1 MTIGRKWSVKLAV
14 CAVFLVLAL
23 AGKVLSQDKPAPAP
37 AAAAAAPAPPPA
49 KPDPSGTVTGGI
61 ADVTA
66 KEAGKPSIAEIAD
79 AVGHNKVAI
88 NVMWTLI
95 TGFLVM
101 FMQAGF
107 ALAETGFTRAKN
119 VAHTMMMNFMVYAIG
134 MTGYWIMGY
143 ALHMGG
149 VGALST
155 LGGTGVLDSEF
166 TISLFGKDFGLF
178 GMKGFFL
185 AGSTYDVAVFALFL
199 FQMVFMDTAATIPTG
214 AMAERW
220 KFSSFVIYGFF
231 ISMIS
236 YPLFANWVWGG
247 GWLSQLGKN
256 FGLGHGH
263 VDFAGSSVVHM
274 VGGVTALAGAMVLG
288 PRIGKYNKDGS
299 PNAIPGHNI
308 PMAILGCFILA
319 FGWFGFNPGSTLAGT
334 DLRIAVIAVNTM
346 LASASGAIFSML
358 YMWIKY
364 GKPDPSM
371 SANGLLAGLV
381 AITAPCAFVS
391 SFWAF
396 VIGAVAGV
404 MVCWSVFFV
413 ERSMKVDDPV
423 GAISVHGTCGAWG
436 VISLGLFSDGTYG
449 DGFNG
454 VEGTVRGLFYGGA
467 SQFVAQII
475 GTATCFVFIFAISW
489 AFFKVLDAV
498 VGMRVSA
505 EEELEGLDVPE
516 MGTHGYPEVQGPNTV
531 VRHLTAGAGASSS
544 FSAVSV
550 PTMAPERGR

>member
-1 MTIGRKWSVKLAV
+1 
-14 CAVFLVLAL
+14 
-23 AGKVLSQDKPAPAP
+23 
-37 AAAAAAPAPPPA
+37 
-49 KPDPSGTVTGGI
+49 
-61 ADVTA
+61 
-66 KEAGKPSIAEIAD
+66 
-79 AVGHNKVAI
+79 
-88 NVMWTLI
+88 MWTLF

-149 VGALST
+149 VGALGT

-185 AGSTYDVAVFALFL
+185 AGTTYDVAVFGLFL

-220 KFSSFVIYGFF
+220 KFASFIIYGFF

-288 PRIGKYNKDGS
+288 PRIGKFNKDGS
-299 PNAIPGHNI
+299 ANAIPGHNI

-346 LASASGAIFSML
+346 LASASGALFSML
-358 YMWIKY
+358 YMWFKY

-404 MVCWSVFFV
+404 IVCWSVFFF
-413 ERSMKVDDPV
+413 ERSMKIDDPV

-436 VISLGLFSDGTYG
+436 VLSLGLFSDGTYG

-467 SQFVAQII
+467 SQFVAQIV
-475 GTATCFVFIFAISW
+475 GTVTCFVFIFVISW
-489 AFFKVLDAV
+489 VFFKVLDAV
-498 VGMRVSA
+498 VGMRVSP

-516 MGTHGYPEVQGPNTV
+516 MGVHGYPEVQGPSTV
-531 VRHLTAGAGASSS
+531 VRHLNAGLGTSSA
-544 FSAVSV
+544 FSATSV

>member
-1 MTIGRKWSVKLAV
+1 MGIGRKLSVKLAV
-14 CAVFLVLAL
+14 CAVFLTLAL
-23 AGKVLSQDKPAPAP
+23 VGKVLSQDKPAAPAP
-37 AAAAAAPAPPPA
+37 AAAAAPAPPPP
-49 KPDPSGTVTGGI
+49 KPDPSGTATGGI

-66 KEAGKPSIAEIAD
+66 REAGKPTLVEVAETA
-79 AVGHNKVAI
+79 GHNKVAI
-88 NVMWTLI
+88 NIMWTLV

-134 MTGYWIMGY
+134 MTGYWIMGF

-149 VGALST
+149 LGALGT
-155 LGGTGVLDSEF
+155 MGGTGVLDSEF

-220 KFSSFVIYGFF
+220 KFSSFVVYGFF

-358 YMWIKY
+358 YMWAKY

-404 MVCWSVFFV
+404 VVCWSVFFF
-413 ERSMKVDDPV
+413 ERSMKIDDPV

-467 SQFVAQII
+467 SQFAAQII
-475 GTATCFVFIFAISW
+475 GTVTCFVFIFGISW
-489 AFFKVLDAV
+489 VFFRILDAMM
-498 VGMRVSA
+498 GMRVSA
-505 EEELEGLDVPE
+505 EMELEGLDVPE
-516 MGTHGYPEVQGPNTV
+516 MGAHGYPEVQGPSTV
-531 VRHLTAGAGASSS
+531 VRHLSSS
-544 FSAVSV
+544 SSAFGQSAPGGV
-550 PTMAPERGR
+550 MAPERGR